1 VKIAPHLVLTL
12 AGLALAGCAATQRP
26 PVNRATS
33 ADTARVQQLLA
44 ERAASAASSRTIAP
58 GDRLKIQVANLDE
71 LSGEFTVAK
80 DGTVS
85 LPLAGDLSVA
95 GKRDVEVAEM
105 LRARLA
111 EQYLQS
117 PQVLVTVIGYQ
128 GQRVAVIGAVRS
140 PGFYDIQKQ
149 GETILDVITQAGGIA
164 GSAGPKVYFSPA
176 QGSSSAIEP
185 IVVASADT
193 DIASAL
199 KGRNPVEI
207 DLTDLYQGR
216 PVAAL
221 GIPVRDG
228 DLVAVQQGGEIFV
241 GGWVEKPNVYALQP
255 AMTVTQA
262 VTKAGGLHFAASS
275 NSVTISRGDV
285 NGHLQDYRLDYPA
298 MAAGTEQDV
307 LLEPGD
313 KIYVGVSSVKVVPWS
328 VYAVVATVVRVGV
341 GAGVAL
347 F

>member
-1 VKIAPHLVLTL
+1 L
-12 AGLALAGCAATQRP
+12 AALALAGCAATQRP
-26 PVNRATS
+26 PVDRATP
-33 ADTARVQQLLA
+33 AETTRVQQLLA
-44 ERAASAASSRTIAP
+44 ERTATAVSSRNIAP
-58 GDRLKIQVANLDE
+58 GDRLKVQVANLDE
-71 LSGEFTVAK
+71 LSGEYTVAK
-80 DGTVS
+80 DGAIS
-85 LPLAGDLSVA
+85 LPLVGDLAVS
-95 GKRDVEVAEM
+95 GKREVDVAEV

-111 EQYLQS
+111 DQYLQS

-128 GQRVAVIGAVRS
+128 GQRVAVIGAVRI
-140 PGFYDIQKQ
+140 PGFYDIEKE

-176 QGSSSAIEP
+176 QGPSSAIEP
-185 IVVASADT
+185 IVMASAET

-199 KGRNPVEI
+199 KGRNPLEI

-228 DLVAVQQGGEIFV
+228 DLVAVQQGGDVYV
-241 GGWVEKPNVYALQP
+241 GGWVEKPNVYTLQP

-262 VTKAGGLHFAASS
+262 ITKAGGLHFAASS
-275 NSVTISRGDV
+275 SSVSISREDV
-285 NGHLQDYRLDYPA
+285 NGHLQDYHLDYPA

-328 VYAVVATVVRVGV
+328 VYAVVATVVRVGI